1 MTSDDG
7 RTGGLLVLGS
17 ANMDISLVV
26 DDLPGAGQTVLGAE
40 AAYLPG
46 GKGANQAVAAALAGA
61 HVRFAGRV
69 GADPDGEAALAAL
82 ADSGVDVSLVRT
94 TDRHRTGLAIVLVD
108 RDGNNAIAVSPGA
121 NHALTVADLDRLG
134 TEIRRA
140 DVLLVQMEVPVDV
153 VLRAVDLAHE
163 AGTPVVLNL
172 APPVTVPPATLSRL
186 AVLVVNESEAE
197 FLLAE
202 PLGQWSVLRSAAG
215 RLRSMGPA
223 AVVVTAGAR
232 GAVYDDGSGATHVP
246 AVPVDVVDTAGAG
259 DAFVGTLA
267 ASLSRTASMEAAVRL
282 AVTAAAAA
290 VQTRGARLSG
300 PAVAAM
306 DSPFEV

>member
-17 ANMDISLVV
+17 ANMDLSLCV
-26 DDLPGAGQTVLGAE
+26 DALPGAGQTVLGAE
-40 AAYLPG
+40 AAFIPG
-46 GKGANQAVAAALAGA
+46 GKGANQAVAAAFAGA
-61 HVRFAGRV
+61 RVRFAGRV

-94 TDRHRTGLAIVLVD
+94 TDLHRTGLAVVLVD

-121 NHALTVADLDRLG
+121 NHALTVSDLDRLG
-134 TEIRRA
+134 AEIRRA
-140 DVLLVQMEVPVDV
+140 DVLLMQMELPVDV
-153 VLRAVDLAHE
+153 VLRAVDLAHD

-172 APPVTVPPATLSRL
+172 APPAVVPPPTLSRL

-197 FLLAE
+197 FLLAG
-202 PLGQWSVLRSAAG
+202 PLVEWSALRSAAS
-215 RLRSMGPA
+215 RLRGLGPG

-246 AVPVDVVDTAGAG
+246 AVPVEVVDTAGAG

-267 ASLSRTASMEAAVRL
+267 ASLSRTASVEVAVRL
-282 AVTAAAAA
+282 AVRAAAAA
-290 VQTRGARLSG
+290 VRTRGARLTG
-300 PAVAAM
+300 PVVDVRDA
-306 DSPFEV
+306 P